1 MTLKFI
7 YLLLVNLLLFILMGI
22 DKRKAI
28 TNKWRI
34 KEKTLLILCLLGGS
48 MGGIIGMYTFR
59 HKTKHLKFKIGF
71 PVIFVIQLIVVLY
84 TIK

>member
-34 KEKTLLILCLLGGS
+34 KEKTLLTLCLLGGS
-48 MGGIIGMYTFR
+48 IGGIIGMYIFR

-71 PVIFVIQLIVVLY
+71 PFIFVIQLILVLY